1 MQPTE
6 VENNVVTKDLLNFE
20 HRWKLRD
27 WIDES
32 KLEPKALSFN
42 PNSIYFWEKHID
54 QIDACF
60 YSNPSGYHL
69 INRLVKINS
78 IDRPHYFL
86 SINRSAVH
94 ILERNQH
101 LIDWSALS
109 TNTAAIHLLEHN
121 KDKIHWRCL
130 SGNPAAIHLLE
141 ANPEKIDWELL
152 SKNPAAIHL
161 LEQNQDKI
169 CWSWLSQ
176 NPAAIHLIQQNLDK
190 IDLMALSRNPVVMY
204 FLENNLLDED
214 NLNKID
220 WYALSEQEWAFP
232 FLERNQH
239 LIKWR
244 NLSRNP
250 AAIQLLE
257 QNQDASRAGQATPQ
271 NGEVC
276 KIYWHDFSQN
286 PAIFELD
293 YDFFHKRMMIINEE
307 LMMKTWHP
315 NRFRK
320 WCLDIDE
327 VKELC

>member
-1 MQPTE
+1 MQPVE
-6 VENNVVTKDLLNFE
+6 VEDNVVTKDLLNFE

-42 PNSIYFWEKHID
+42 PNSIYFWEKHFD

-86 SINRSAVH
+86 SGNPSAIH

-101 LIDWSALS
+101 LIDWSV
-109 TNTAAIHLLEHN
+109 
-121 KDKIHWRCL
+121 L
-130 SGNPAAIHLLE
+130 SG
-141 ANPEKIDWELL
+141 
-152 SKNPAAIHL
+152 NPAAIHL

-169 CWSWLSQ
+169 HWRSLSGNPMAIHLLEANPDKIDWELLSKNSNPKAIQWLEENPDKICGFWLSQNQ

-190 IDLMALSRNPVVMY
+190 IDWFYLSRNPLVMH
-204 FLENNLLDED
+204 FLEGNLD
-214 NLNKID
+214 KID
-220 WYALSEQEWAFP
+220 WYQFCEQEWAFP

-239 LIKWR
+239 LIKWCR
-244 NLSRNP
+244 LSCNP
-250 AAIQLLE
+250 AAMHLFE
-257 QNQDASRAGQATPQ
+257 QNQDKIFHWHNLSR
-271 NGEVC
+271 
-276 KIYWHDFSQN
+276 N

-293 YDFFHKRMMIINEE
+293 YDFFHRRMMIINEE

-315 NRFRK
+315 NRINE
-320 WCLDIDE
+320 WCLDIEE
-327 VKELC
+327 VKELI